1 MKIIYFY
8 AAATKKKKTEAG
20 DAEEKKTYRCD
31 LRAGR
36 AELGRALPG

>member
-1 MKIIYFY
+1 MKIIYFH
-8 AAATKKKKTEAG
+8 AAAKKKKTEAG

-36 AELGRALPG
+36 AERGRAMPG